1 MSSMIGEE
9 MESRPVMLGLIQAL
23 ASLDPDENL
32 RKMVSKVT
40 EAISA
45 GARIICLPEL
55 YRTQYFPQYIGRD
68 PAPFA
73 ETIPGE
79 SSRVFSDLAKEHGV
93 VIIVPIFEHAKTG
106 EYRNAAVII
115 DADGSVYAPYYKV
128 HVPQDPSFFEKG
140 YFAEGDEFR
149 VVDTRFGKIAVL
161 ICYDQWFP
169 EAARAVALAGAEIIF
184 YPTAIGDIIDAS
196 PVEGEWQDSWET
208 IQRSHA
214 IANSVHVA
222 AVNRVGTED
231 RVRFFGGSFVADAF
245 GSVLSRAGS
254 EEEILLTTIDLAMNR
269 TVSDSWGFIRN
280 RRPETYHSLCTP
292 IRGDGPERVSP
303 ALGDTP
309 RNRGFHMPAEWEPHE
324 AVWISWPHNT
334 LTFPFIEAVEE
345 SYIRFIKAVHLS
357 ENVCLHV
364 PEGDESG
371 RITHLLKDA
380 GVDMSRVTLF
390 PVSYS
395 DVWIRDYGPTFLVNR
410 GDLQV
415 AMVRWIFN
423 AWGDKYDEL
432 LTDGAVPGFMAEV
445 LRLPVFEPGVVLEGG
460 SIDVNGRGTVLTTR
474 SCLLNPNRNPSLSQ
488 DEIEQVL
495 LEYLGAV
502 KVIWL
507 SDGVAGD
514 DTDGHIDD
522 IARFIDP
529 VTVLCA
535 VEEDPADENYAAL
548 HENYQILCNET
559 DQDGRPLTVIPLPM
573 PKMITGEEG
582 RYPASYSNFY
592 IGNGVVIVP
601 VFDDPND
608 ERACDIIRQVFPDRE
623 VIGINARA
631 MIEGYGTFHCATQQ
645 QPRL

>member
-1 MSSMIGEE
+1 MIREE
-9 MESRPVMLGLIQAL
+9 MESRPVMLGLIQVS
-23 ASLDPDENL
+23 ASLDPDENI
-32 RKMVSKVT
+32 RKMVCKVT
-40 EAISA
+40 EAIAA

-79 SSRVFSDLAKEHGV
+79 STRVFSDLAKQYEV

-115 DADGSVYAPYYKV
+115 DADGSVSPPYYKV

-149 VVDTRFGKIAVL
+149 VVGTRYGKIAVL

-245 GSVLSRAGS
+245 GSVLTRAGS

-269 TVSDSWGFIRN
+269 IVSDSWGFMRN
-280 RRPETYHSLCTP
+280 RRPETYRSLCTP
-292 IRGDGPERVSP
+292 IRGDGPERISP
-303 ALGDTP
+303 VFGDTP

-324 AVWISWPHNT
+324 AVWLSWPHNT

-357 ENVCLHV
+357 ERVCVHV

-371 RITHLLKDA
+371 RITHLLREA
-380 GVDMSRVTLF
+380 GVDLSQVTLF

-410 GDLQV
+410 GELRV

-432 LTDGAVPGFMAEV
+432 LADGAVPGFMNEV
-445 LRLPVFEPGVVLEGG
+445 LGLPVFEPGIVLEGG

-474 SCLLNPNRNPSLSQ
+474 SCLLNKNRNPSLSQ
-488 DEIEQVL
+488 DEIEQIL

-507 SDGVAGD
+507 NEGVAGD

-522 IARFIDP
+522 IARFVDP

-535 VEEDPADENYAAL
+535 VEEDPEDENYAPL
-548 HENYQILCNET
+548 HENYQILCQES

-573 PKMITGEEG
+573 PKKITGEEG
-582 RYPASYSNFY
+582 PYPASYTNFY
-592 IGNGVVIVP
+592 ISNEVVIVP

-608 ERACDIIRQVFPDRE
+608 DRACEIIRQAFPGRKVF
-623 VIGINARA
+623 GINARA

>member
-1 MSSMIGEE
+1 
-9 MESRPVMLGLIQAL
+9 MESRPVTLGLIQVT
-23 ASLDPDENL
+23 ASPDPDTNV
-32 RKMVSKVT
+32 RRMVEKVT

-45 GARIICLPEL
+45 GAQIICLPEL
-55 YRTQYFPQYIGRD
+55 FRTRYFPQYIGK
-68 PAPFA
+68 PVSTYA
-73 ETIPGE
+73 EPIPGGTT
-79 SSRVFSDLAKEHGV
+79 RLFSELAKNNGV
-93 VIIVPIFEHAKTG
+93 VIIVPVFECNDSG
-106 EYRNAAVII
+106 QYRNAAVVI
-115 DADGSVYAPYYKV
+115 DADGSVSSPYYKV

-140 YFAEGDEFR
+140 YFAEGDEYR
-149 VVDTRFGKIAVL
+149 VCDTRFGRIAVL

-184 YPTAIGDIIDAS
+184 YPTAIGDIMDAS

-231 RVRFFGGSFVADAF
+231 RIRFFGGSFVTDAF
-245 GSVLSRAGS
+245 GSILARAGS
-254 EEEILLTTIDLAMNR
+254 EEEILITSVDLAMNAIIR
-269 TVSDSWGFIRN
+269 DSWGFMRN
-280 RRPETYHSLCTP
+280 RRPETYHLLTSP
-292 IRGDGPERVSP
+292 IRGTGNEMVSKV
-303 ALGDTP
+303 LGDTP

-324 AVWISWPHNT
+324 AVWLSWPHNI

-357 ENVCLHV
+357 EKVCLHV
-364 PEGDESG
+364 PEGDASR
-371 RITHLLKDA
+371 RIAHLLKESD
-380 GVDMSRVTLF
+380 VDMSRVTLF

-395 DVWIRDYGPTFLVNR
+395 DVWIRDYGPTFVVNR
-410 GDLQV
+410 GCSQV

-432 LTDGAVPGFMAEV
+432 LADGVVPEFMNDI
-445 LRLPVFEPGVVLEGG
+445 LQLPVFEPGIILEGG
-460 SIDVNGRGTVLTTR
+460 SIEVNGRGTILTTR
-474 SCLLNPNRNPSLSQ
+474 SCLLNKNRNPSLSQ
-488 DEIEQVL
+488 EEIERFL

-502 KVIWL
+502 HVIWL
-507 SDGVAGD
+507 NDGVAGD

-522 IARFIDP
+522 IARFVDP
-529 VTVLCA
+529 ITVLCA

-548 HENYQILCNET
+548 QENYQFLCNET

-573 PKMITGEEG
+573 PKMISGEEG
-582 RYPASYSNFY
+582 RYPASYTNFY
-592 IGNGVVIVP
+592 IGNEVVIVP
-601 VFDDPND
+601 VFDDPHD
-608 ERACDIIRQVFPDRE
+608 DRACSIIQQAFPTRR

-645 QPRL
+645 QPGLKPE